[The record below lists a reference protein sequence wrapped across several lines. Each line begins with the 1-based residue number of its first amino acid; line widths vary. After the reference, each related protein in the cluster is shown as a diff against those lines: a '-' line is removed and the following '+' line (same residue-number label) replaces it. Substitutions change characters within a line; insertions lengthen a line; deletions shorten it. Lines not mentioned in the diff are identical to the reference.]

1 MYKVNFESLLMKIFI
16 SLIALFNV
24 LLSCSCSS
32 RISYENKIY
41 KITLKQKSNIIV
53 GFIISN
59 KETNSKLA
67 FTPSLIMIDGEIPE
81 GSLRSDYN
89 STDETVLYQCDSTYC
104 IDTDSISIAFA
115 LEVLNHKRLDLLIY
129 NSQLQDYK
137 DENCTLLKQSK

>member
-1 MYKVNFESLLMKIFI
+1 MKIFI

-32 RISYENKIY
+32 RISYENYENKKY
-41 KITLKQKSNIIV
+41 KITLKQK
-53 GFIISN
+53 SN

-129 NSQLQDYK
+129 NSQLKMKTVHY
-137 DENCTLLKQSK
+137 

>member
-1 MYKVNFESLLMKIFI
+1 MRNFAAYLLLLYP
-16 SLIALFNV
+16 LILFACLQNGQ
-24 LLSCSCSS
+24 SN
-32 RISYENKIY
+32 ISYENKKY

-89 STDETVLYQCDSTYC
+89 STDETELYKCDSTYC

-115 LEVLNHKRLDLLIY
+115 LEVLNHKRLDLFIY

>member
-1 MYKVNFESLLMKIFI
+1 MKIFI
-16 SLIALFNV
+16 YLIALFNV

-32 RISYENKIY
+32 RISYENYENEIY

-59 KETNSKLA
+59 KKTNSKLA
-67 FTPSLIMIDGEIPE
+67 FTPSLVMIDGEIPE
-81 GSLRSDYN
+81 GSLRTDYN
-89 STDETVLYQCDSTYC
+89 STDEAVLYQCDSTYC

-115 LEVLNHKRLDLLIY
+115 LEVLNHKRLDLSIY

-137 DENCTLLKQSK
+137 DKDCTLLKQPK

>member
-1 MYKVNFESLLMKIFI
+1 MKLFLY
-16 SLIALFNV
+16 LIALFNV

-32 RISYENKIY
+32 RISYENYENKRY

-89 STDETVLYQCDSTYC
+89 STDETVLYQCDSAYC

-129 NSQLQDYK
+129 NSLLQDYK

>member
-1 MYKVNFESLLMKIFI
+1 MKIFI
-16 SLIALFNV
+16 YLIALFNV

-32 RISYENKIY
+32 RISYENYENKIY

-89 STDETVLYQCDSTYC
+89 STLSMRFYILYRYRFYFNCLC
-104 IDTDSISIAFA
+104 IGG
-115 LEVLNHKRLDLLIY
+115 
-129 NSQLQDYK
+129 
-137 DENCTLLKQSK
+137 LKS

>member
-1 MYKVNFESLLMKIFI
+1 MKIFTY
-16 SLIALFNV
+16 LIALFSV

-32 RISYENKIY
+32 HISYENFENEIY

-67 FTPSLIMIDGEIPE
+67 FTPSLVMIDGEIPE

-89 STDETVLYQCDSTYC
+89 STDETVLFQCDSTYC

-115 LEVLNHKRLDLLIY
+115 LEVLNHERLDLSIY
-129 NSQLQDYK
+129 NSRLQDYK
-137 DENCTLLKQSK
+137 DEDCTLLKQPK

>member
-1 MYKVNFESLLMKIFI
+1 MKIFI
-16 SLIALFNV
+16 YLIALFNV

-32 RISYENKIY
+32 RISYENYENKKY

-104 IDTDSISIAFA
+104 IDADSISIAFA

>member
-1 MYKVNFESLLMKIFI
+1 MKIFI

-32 RISYENKIY
+32 RISYENYENKKY

-89 STDETVLYQCDSTYC
+89 STDETELYQCDSSCSRFCLYLLQQ
-104 IDTDSISIAFA
+104 SISTTPAILFSYCSY
-115 LEVLNHKRLDLLIY
+115 VPTLIIEKI
-129 NSQLQDYK
+129 SL
-137 DENCTLLKQSK
+137 

>member
-1 MYKVNFESLLMKIFI
+1 M
-16 SLIALFNV
+16 
-24 LLSCSCSS
+24 
-32 RISYENKIY
+32 SYENYENKKY

-89 STDETVLYQCDSTYC
+89 STDGDSTYC

>member
-1 MYKVNFESLLMKIFI
+1 MKIFI

-32 RISYENKIY
+32 RISYENYENKKY

-89 STDETVLYQCDSTYC
+89 STDETELYQCDSTYC
-104 IDTDSISIAFA
+104 IDTDSISIAF
-115 LEVLNHKRLDLLIY
+115 HKRLDLLIC

>member
-1 MYKVNFESLLMKIFI
+1 MRNLAAYLLLLYP
-16 SLIALFNV
+16 LILFACLQDGQSN
-24 LLSCSCSS
+24 
-32 RISYENKIY
+32 ISYENKKY
-41 KITLKQKSNIIV
+41 KITLKQKSNTIV

-89 STDETVLYQCDSTYC
+89 STDETELYQCDSTYC

-115 LEVLNHKRLDLLIY
+115 LEVLNHKRLDLLID

>member
-1 MYKVNFESLLMKIFI
+1 MKIFI

-32 RISYENKIY
+32 RISYENKKY

-89 STDETVLYQCDSTYC
+89 STDETELYQCDSTYC

-115 LEVLNHKRLDLLIY
+115 LEVLNHKRLDLYIY

>member
-1 MYKVNFESLLMKIFI
+1 MD
-16 SLIALFNV
+16 
-24 LLSCSCSS
+24 SS
-32 RISYENKIY
+32 DENYENKKY

-89 STDETVLYQCDSTYC
+89 STDETELYQCDSTYC

-115 LEVLNHKRLDLLIY
+115 LEVLNHKRLDLFIY

>member
-1 MYKVNFESLLMKIFI
+1 M
-16 SLIALFNV
+16 
-24 LLSCSCSS
+24 
-32 RISYENKIY
+32 
-41 KITLKQKSNIIV
+41 
-53 GFIISN
+53 
-59 KETNSKLA
+59 A

-89 STDETVLYQCDSTYC
+89 STDETELYQCDSTYC

>member
-1 MYKVNFESLLMKIFI
+1 MKII
-16 SLIALFNV
+16 IYLIALFNV
-24 LLSCSCSS
+24 LLSYSCSS
-32 RISYENKIY
+32 RISYENYENKKY

-59 KETNSKLA
+59 KETNSKLT

>member
-1 MYKVNFESLLMKIFI
+1 MKIFI
-16 SLIALFNV
+16 YLIVLLNV

-32 RISYENKIY
+32 HISYENYENKIY

-67 FTPSLIMIDGEIPE
+67 FTPSLVMIDGEIPE

-89 STDETVLYQCDSTYC
+89 STDETELYQCDSTYC
-104 IDTDSISIAFA
+104 LDTDSISIAFA
-115 LEVLNHKRLDLLIY
+115 LEVLNHKRLDLFIY

>member
-1 MYKVNFESLLMKIFI
+1 MRNFAAYLLLLYP
-16 SLIALFNV
+16 LILFACLQDGQSN
-24 LLSCSCSS
+24 
-32 RISYENKIY
+32 ISYENKKY

-89 STDETVLYQCDSTYC
+89 STDETELYQCDSTYC

-115 LEVLNHKRLDLLIY
+115 LEVLNHKRLDLLID

>member
-1 MYKVNFESLLMKIFI
+1 
-16 SLIALFNV
+16 
-24 LLSCSCSS
+24 
-32 RISYENKIY
+32 
-41 KITLKQKSNIIV
+41 
-53 GFIISN
+53 
-59 KETNSKLA
+59 
-67 FTPSLIMIDGEIPE
+67 MIDGEIPE

-129 NSQLQDYK
+129 NSLLQDYK